1 MAYKTFGRYWYCFF
15 LKLIIFMYARKLIHI
30 DDSIGFILPP
40 ELMSLLKVGENN
52 MVSMVETVD
61 GITLMPY
68 EVEVDEHPKS

>member
-1 MAYKTFGRYWYCFF
+1 MYA
-15 LKLIIFMYARKLIHI
+15 LKLIQI

-52 MVSMVETVD
+52 MISMVETVN

-68 EVEVDEHPKS
+68 EAEVEEHPKS

>member
-1 MAYKTFGRYWYCFF
+1 MAYKTFGRYWYSFF
-15 LKLIIFMYARKLIHI
+15 LKLIIFMYARKLIQI

-40 ELMSLLKVGENN
+40 ELMSLLKVGESNTIS
-52 MVSMVETVD
+52 VVETVD